1 MIVFPRL
8 IVDCLRLEKVEA
20 PTIRFLLTTTN
31 NWLFIM
37 FTNYQFVVSNVVT
50 QLLHQFGYLFLL
62 KMFSLWIRRWFIYA
76 KRWGWISSLVHFTII
91 GMIFHC
97 DWTITAWQG
106 QDMAHWTPSKSHTYE
121 GAGQFCGRLIFS
133 FVLNSHL
140 FLPFPYLGILRF
152 CTLQNGPQIL
162 IRKLS
167 FFAPSLECEPCQCEQ
182 KS

>member
-1 MIVFPRL
+1 
-8 IVDCLRLEKVEA
+8 
-20 PTIRFLLTTTN
+20 
-31 NWLFIM
+31 
-37 FTNYQFVVSNVVT
+37 
-50 QLLHQFGYLFLL
+50 
-62 KMFSLWIRRWFIYA
+62 
-76 KRWGWISSLVHFTII
+76 
-91 GMIFHC
+91 
-97 DWTITAWQG
+97 
-106 QDMAHWTPSKSHTYE
+106 MAHWTPSKSHTYE

-182 KS
+182 KSQKCTAFIWSRSENILQTFFYKQYKAAFSLGISLICLAQFQMLKCMNSLLNLYHLLLIFSVAHICLQYVINNVINMPFFRFKSKSMCFNKNQLRIPFSIESGR